1 MKSVRALVMRN
12 VMSKLLLW
20 AKTSAS
26 SCETGTRPNKRL
38 AFAGPAKKGVIK
50 YIVKKRGFLITSTKK
65 GKSKVIYTNF
75 SKH

>member
-38 AFAGPAKKGVIK
+38 AFAGPAKKRSYKILSE
-50 YIVKKRGFLITSTKK
+50 KRGAF
-65 GKSKVIYTNF
+65 
-75 SKH
+75 